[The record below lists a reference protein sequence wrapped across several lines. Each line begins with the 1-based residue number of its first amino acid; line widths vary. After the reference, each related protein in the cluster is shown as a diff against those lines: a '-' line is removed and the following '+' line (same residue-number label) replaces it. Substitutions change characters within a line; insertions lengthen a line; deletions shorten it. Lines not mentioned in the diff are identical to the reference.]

1 MRTIR
6 TAVAVMALAGACAL
20 GTACG
25 DDYGGGSAAT
35 TIAGGAATTSAGV
48 PTTAAG
54 AATSTAGGAAT
65 PAGGQ
70 RAGAATITISG
81 FAFPESTTV
90 AAGST
95 IKITNDDSDEHSF
108 TADDGSSFDTDIE
121 GGESADVTAPMAP
134 GTYTF
139 HCKYH
144 SSMKATLIVE

>member
-1 MRTIR
+1 MG
-6 TAVAVMALAGACAL
+6 LAGACAL

-25 DDYGGGSAAT
+25 DDDGGSAGT
-35 TIAGGAATTSAGV
+35 TVAGGAVTGTAGA

-54 AATSTAGGAAT
+54 GATTAT
-65 PAGGQ
+65 GGQ
-70 RAGAATITISG
+70 SASATTITISG
-81 FAFPESTTV
+81 LAFPKSTTV

-95 IKITNDDSDEHSF
+95 ITITNDDSDEHSF

-121 GGESADVTAPMAP
+121 GGESADVKAPSAP

-144 SSMKATLIVE
+144 SSMKATLIVK

>member
-1 MRTIR
+1 
-6 TAVAVMALAGACAL
+6 VMGLAGVCAL

-35 TIAGGAATTSAGV
+35 TVAGGAATTTAGA
-48 PTTAAG
+48 PTTAAV
-54 AATSTAGGAAT
+54 AAT
-65 PAGGQ
+65 PAGGATTAAGGA

-121 GGESADVTAPMAP
+121 GGESADVTAPSAP

-144 SSMKATLIVE
+144 SSMKATLIVK

>member
-1 MRTIR
+1 M
-6 TAVAVMALAGACAL
+6 AVMALAGACAL

-25 DDYGGGSAAT
+25 DDDGGSANT
-35 TIAGGAATTSAGV
+35 TVAGGAVT
-48 PTTAAG
+48 TTAGGPSTEAG
-54 AATSTAGGAAT
+54 AATAASGQ
-65 PAGGQ
+65 PAGET
-70 RAGAATITISG
+70 TITISG
-81 FAFPESTTV
+81 FAFPKSTTA

-95 IKITNDDSDEHSF
+95 IAITNDDSDEHSF

-121 GGESADVTAPMAP
+121 GGESADVTAPSKP